1 MFRTYGLIAA
11 FLFVLTGC
19 GGGGGGSDGSADNGN
34 TTPDVP
40 QIQPSSLV
48 TSIQQPTYSTNSD
61 ELAAFSLLNTERDRC
76 GLGKLAQS
84 TTADVATAGHA
95 LWNVTNGFTSHYQAP
110 NTTAFTGVSPFDRLV
125 ASGYGSTGSFM
136 ANESIFSRTNSDP
149 SGMAL
154 TGTRLLLNAPY
165 HALVML
171 DGYRDVGVKVL
182 SSNDVPGAST
192 PQVTVGYKFAYKYDQ
207 GAQLLAGDAVSTYP
221 CEGTT
226 NVSHQLTNESPNPVP
241 GRNLAQQP
249 LGSSIMILVRQ
260 GQTLNITSATLTNL
274 ATGAAVTL
282 RTPSTSTTDPNN
294 ALQSHQAFVSADA
307 PLDALTQYQASI
319 SGTNN
324 GRPFSR
330 TFSFTTGS

>member
-19 GGGGGGSDGSADNGN
+19 GGGGGGTADNGN
-34 TTPDVP
+34 TTPDTP

-48 TSIQQPTYSTNSD
+48 TSVQQTTYQSNSPESIAFD
-61 ELAAFSLLNTERDRC
+61 ILNNARSHCGFGLLQQNTSIDTAA
-76 GLGKLAQS
+76 
-84 TTADVATAGHA
+84 AGHS
-95 LWNVTNGFTSHYQAP
+95 LWNVTNNYTGHFQVANTP
-110 NTTAFTGVSPFDRLV
+110 NFTGVTTYDRLTS
-125 ASGYGSTGSFM
+125 SGYSTSSASYFAQESVFNNLGSSTPDLQDL
-136 ANESIFSRTNSDP
+136 AAI
-149 SGMAL
+149 
-154 TGTRLLLNAPY
+154 GTRLLLNAPY
-165 HALVML
+165 HAIQMIDGFREAGVGIGTNTTAQSRHQTNLVF
-171 DGYRDVGVKVL
+171 
-182 SSNDVPGAST
+182 N
-192 PQVTVGYKFAYKYDQ
+192 FAYKYNQ

-221 CEGTT
+221 CDGTI
-226 NVSHQLTNESPNPVP
+226 NVDRQLTNESPNPVP
-241 GRNLAQQP
+241 GRDLAQQP

-307 PLDALTQYQASI
+307 PLDALTQYQANI

>member
-1 MFRTYGLIAA
+1 MFRNYGLIAA
-11 FLFVLTGC
+11 FLFALTGC
-19 GGGGGGSDGSADNGN
+19 GGGGGGGDSAD
-34 TTPDVP
+34 TPDVP
-40 QIQPSSLV
+40 VVQPSSLV
-48 TSIQQPTYSTNSD
+48 TTVSQPTYGTTT
-61 ELAAFSLLNTERDRC
+61 EEWAAFNLINAERDRC

-84 TTADVATAGHA
+84 TAADTATAGHS
-95 LWNVTNGFTSHYQAP
+95 LWNVTNGYTGHFQTP

-125 ASGYGSTGSFM
+125 ASGYGSSGSFQ
-136 ANESIFSRTNSDP
+136 ANESIFARTSTDP
-149 SGMAL
+149 AGMGV

-165 HALVML
+165 HAIVML
-171 DGYRDVGVKVL
+171 DGYRDVGIKIL
-182 SSNDVPGAST
+182 SSNDVPGAAS

-226 NVSHQLTNESPNPVP
+226 GVSRQLTNESPNPVP

-249 LGSSIMILVRQ
+249 LGSSIMVLIRQ

-274 ATGAAVTL
+274 TTGTAVTL
-282 RTPSTSTTDPNN
+282 RSPATSATDPNN

-307 PLDALTQYQASI
+307 PLDALTQYQATI

-324 GRPFSR
+324 GTPFSR
-330 TFSFTTGS
+330 TFTFTTGS